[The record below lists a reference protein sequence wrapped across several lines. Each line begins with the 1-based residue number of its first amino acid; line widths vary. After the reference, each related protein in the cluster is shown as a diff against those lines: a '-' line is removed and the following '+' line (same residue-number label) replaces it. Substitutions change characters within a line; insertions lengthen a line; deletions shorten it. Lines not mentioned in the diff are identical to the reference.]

1 MGAFV
6 APPLATSVT
15 SIVHLCPP
23 EIGLSLIYFYW
34 SGFVRRVFQVY
45 MEAAR
50 IGPNNPVFPS
60 DLVIRDPHYIK
71 DEVYIHDHDLFMVAD
86 EVFIPHYTLLHC
98 HFFMFSVGQVNFKK
112 QQAGLVDVEF
122 RAWDLE
128 LSGLHHLQIEN
139 LHVVRH
145 VGLRDIR

>member
-1 MGAFV
+1 M
-6 APPLATSVT
+6 
-15 SIVHLCPP
+15 
-23 EIGLSLIYFYW
+23 FYW

-71 DEVYIHDHDLFMVAD
+71 DEVDIHDHDLFMVAD
-86 EVFIPHYTLLHC
+86 EVFIPQSTSHTASILHIIC
-98 HFFMFSVGQVNFKK
+98 FCQVNFKK

-128 LSGLHHLQIEN
+128 LSGLHNLQIEN

>member
-1 MGAFV
+1 M
-6 APPLATSVT
+6 
-15 SIVHLCPP
+15 
-23 EIGLSLIYFYW
+23 FYW

-71 DEVYIHDHDLFMVAD
+71 DEVDIHDHDLFMVAD
-86 EVFIPHYTLLHC
+86 EVFIPHHTPLHC
-98 HFFMFSVGQVNFKK
+98 HFFIFSVGQVNFKK

-128 LSGLHHLQIEN
+128 LSGLHNLQIEN

>member
-1 MGAFV
+1 M
-6 APPLATSVT
+6 
-15 SIVHLCPP
+15 
-23 EIGLSLIYFYW
+23 
-34 SGFVRRVFQVY
+34 RRVFQVY

-71 DEVYIHDHDLFMVAD
+71 DEVDIHDHDLFMVAD
-86 EVFIPHYTLLHC
+86 EVFIPQHTLRHC
-98 HFFMFSVGQVNFKK
+98 HFFIFSVGQVNFKK

-128 LSGLHHLQIEN
+128 LSGLHNLQIEN